1 MRKFVTILLVIFSF
15 SCSSEDESNETGNN
29 FASLIIG
36 AWYYE
41 TVCEQDYLPEPNF
54 EFFSDGTVSANLE
67 FDGRGSGTYQ
77 ISDGVLELVD
87 YNAYN
92 DDDRFTIES
101 LNDEKMVWSE
111 LRNGERVY
119 STLIR
124 EEYCGGNN

>member
-1 MRKFVTILLVIFSF
+1 MRKFVTILLVILSF
-15 SCSSEDESNETGNN
+15 SCSSEDDTSDTEEN

-41 TVCEQDYLPEPNF
+41 AVCERDYLPEPNF
-54 EFFSDGTVSANLE
+54 EFFSDGTISANLE

-77 ISDGVLELVD
+77 ISGGVLELVD

-92 DDDRFTIES
+92 DDDRFVIES
-101 LNDEKMVWSE
+101 LSDEKMVWSE
-111 LRNGERVY
+111 LRNGEKVF

-124 EEYCGGNN
+124 EESCGGNN